1 MPSRI
6 TLNCKLM
13 RINNN
18 TWTHDRCNCM
28 SLLDNYAQTA
38 ELRAL
43 VNIACDCVEFIK
55 FLFFLVPVCLCLS
68 LFPSLHFVSLSFFLL
83 LYLFASF
90 SLSICVSLSLFVF
103 CFCLSVC
110 LSFLI
115 FILCGCL
122 FYFYYSLCKTNKQN

>member
-6 TLNCKLM
+6 TLNCKLI

-55 FLFFLVPVCLCLS
+55 FLFFLVSVCLCLS
-68 LFPSLHFVSLSFFLL
+68 LFPSLHFVSVIFSVAISLCFFFLINL
-83 LYLFASF
+83 RISF
-90 SLSICVSLSLFVF
+90 SLCVLFLPVCLSLFP
-103 CFCLSVC
+103 
-110 LSFLI
+110 
-115 FILCGCL
+115 
-122 FYFYYSLCKTNKQN
+122 YFYSLWLSILLLLFLM